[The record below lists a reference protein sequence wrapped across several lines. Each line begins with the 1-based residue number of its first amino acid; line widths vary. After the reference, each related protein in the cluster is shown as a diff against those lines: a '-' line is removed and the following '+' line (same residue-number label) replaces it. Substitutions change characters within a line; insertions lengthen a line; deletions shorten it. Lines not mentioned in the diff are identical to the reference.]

1 MKINIFSVV
10 RTDLSTLTQK
20 FVTNKYIIQLIIVII
35 EAISSIESIFLI
47 LINSNRSYSFG
58 NS

>member
-20 FVTNKYIIQLIIVII
+20 FVTNKYIIIDKKKSKERKMIINEFIV
-35 EAISSIESIFLI
+35 L
-47 LINSNRSYSFG
+47 LNN
-58 NS
+58 